1 MLQRIH
7 IENFKSLK
15 DVTLNL
21 QPVNLLIGPNNS
33 GKSNLLKA
41 LEFLGF
47 GIKGNFVN
55 DKEIKNL
62 TFLHD
67 NNRKVSFKV
76 TNLYEENKEEIYNNY
91 LLKIEKT
98 LDFPSKIVI
107 ASSKLLSKNSEF
119 LWYSDK
125 LESQY
130 ERKNGFQENN
140 NDSFWAGS
148 LNTPTPFLE
157 KHKQYSFAKILLEI
171 SNNLIVYKPDPS
183 KLINAY
189 PLFPDTYSI
198 NAENS
203 NIVAF
208 LDILRDKY
216 RDNFEAI
223 EQDLQKCIPEFSRIQ
238 LENVAATEDL
248 IKLYGDKT
256 FKRLGLYNAQ
266 QKITYWADE
275 LSEGTLYFLALL
287 CIIHQPIP
295 PKLLLL
301 EEPEKGIHPRR
312 IKEVIDFIFDLAREK
327 DIQVIM
333 TTHHPYVVNEFQD
346 IPEAVFI
353 FDKDDEGATQIR
365 NLQHDIIEPS
375 DKENDEKGLPH
386 IKFTQDL
393 AEHWVLGFMGG
404 VPK

>member
-15 DVTLNL
+15 DVTLDL

-41 LEFLGF
+41 LYFFETYDLTKKPPKRLSEYLFAR
-47 GIKGNFVN
+47 KTGNF
-55 DKEIKNL
+55 KINL
-62 TFLHD
+62 TFY
-67 NNRKVSFKV
+67 F
-76 TNLYEENKEEIYNNY
+76 ENDIH
-91 LLKIEKT
+91 LT
-98 LDFPSKIVI
+98 FSKFNE
-107 ASSKLLSKNSEF
+107 KNSDSIEYDVWESDLRGNENSVDKQF
-119 LWYSDK
+119 LIS
-125 LESQY
+125 S
-130 ERKNGFQENN
+130 RR
-140 NDSFWAGS
+140 
-148 LNTPTPFLE
+148 FLR
-157 KHKQYSFAKILLEI
+157 EI
-171 SNNLIVYKPDPS
+171 IIYKPDPA
-183 KLINAY
+183 KLTKSF
-189 PLFPDTYSI
+189 PLLPNQEIVIEDT
-198 NAENS
+198 S
-203 NIVAF
+203 NLVAF

>member
-1 MLQRIH
+1 MLKRIH

-15 DVTLNL
+15 NVTLDL

-41 LEFLGF
+41 LEFF
-47 GIKGNFVN
+47 GKDYKNINILNYLFKHQFANFKI
-55 DKEIKNL
+55 DL
-62 TFLHD
+62 TFNVLND
-67 NNRKVSFKV
+67 EFV
-76 TNLYEENKEEIYNNY
+76 TFSHFIEIGFHRIQETEWKSDENGANISLPNTIYHS
-91 LLKIEKT
+91 KQKFIEK
-98 LDFPSKIVI
+98 IYI
-107 ASSKLLSKNSEF
+107 
-119 LWYSDK
+119 
-125 LESQY
+125 
-130 ERKNGFQENN
+130 
-140 NDSFWAGS
+140 
-148 LNTPTPFLE
+148 
-157 KHKQYSFAKILLEI
+157 
-171 SNNLIVYKPDPS
+171 YKPNPTS
-183 KLINAY
+183 ILNPY
-189 PLFPDTYSI
+189 PLLP
-198 NAENS
+198 ENERVISDAS
-203 NIVAF
+203 NLVAF

-223 EQDLQKCIPEFSRIQ
+223 EHDLQKCIPEFSRIQ
-238 LENVAATEDL
+238 LENVAATDDL
-248 IKLYGDKT
+248 IKIYGDKT
-256 FKRLGLYNAQ
+256 FKRLGLYNSQ

-287 CIIHQPIP
+287 CIIHQPNP

-312 IKEVIDFIFDLAREK
+312 IKEVVDFIFNLAQEK

-353 FDKDDEGATQIR
+353 FDKDEEGATQIK
-365 NLQHDIIEPS
+365 NLQTDIIEPS
-375 DKENDEKGLPH
+375 DKANDAQGLPH

>member
-1 MLQRIH
+1 MLKRIH

-15 DVTLNL
+15 NVTLDL

-41 LEFLGF
+41 LEFFDKYDLGKKPPKRLSEYF
-47 GIKGNFVN
+47 FARKSSSFTINLVLYFENDTYVTFSKFN
-55 DKEIKNL
+55 DKHFETIEEKIWESDLVGNE
-62 TFLHD
+62 TSIG
-67 NNRKVSFKV
+67 NRLPYSHRLLLGDI
-76 TNLYEENKEEIYNNY
+76 TIYR
-91 LLKIEKT
+91 LE
-98 LDFPSKIVI
+98 PS
-107 ASSKLLSKNSEF
+107 E
-119 LWYSDK
+119 
-125 LESQY
+125 
-130 ERKNGFQENN
+130 
-140 NDSFWAGS
+140 
-148 LNTPTPFLE
+148 
-157 KHKQYSFAKILLEI
+157 
-171 SNNLIVYKPDPS
+171 
-183 KLINAY
+183 LINAF
-189 PLFPDTYSI
+189 PLLPNQEI
-198 NAENS
+198 VEANAS
-203 NIVAF
+203 NLVAF

-223 EQDLQKCIPEFSRIQ
+223 EHDLQKCIPEFSRIQ
-238 LENVAATEDL
+238 LENVAATADL

-256 FKRLGLYNAQ
+256 FKRLGLYNPQ

-287 CIIHQPIP
+287 CIIHQPNP

-312 IKEVIDFIFDLAREK
+312 IKEVVDFIFNLAQEK

-353 FDKDDEGATQIR
+353 FDKDEEGATQIK
-365 NLQHDIIEPS
+365 NLQTDIIEPS
-375 DKENDEKGLPH
+375 DKANDAQGLPR